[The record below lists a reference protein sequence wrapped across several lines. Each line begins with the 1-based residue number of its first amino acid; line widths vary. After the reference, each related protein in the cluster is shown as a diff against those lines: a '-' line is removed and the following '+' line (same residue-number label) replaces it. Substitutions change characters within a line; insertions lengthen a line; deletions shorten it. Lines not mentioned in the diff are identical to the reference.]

1 MTRTCQKIPY
11 KTITQLMKDND
22 YDVRLFGKSH
32 VKPENMFNWDC
43 EYKNDKKIKN
53 YHYLI
58 LITILKM
65 LKKFLYFYFIILSSW
80 PISSK
85 FKI

>member
-1 MTRTCQKIPY
+1 
-11 KTITQLMKDND
+11 MKDND

-43 EYKNDKKIKN
+43 EYKNDKKIKKLSLSYLDN
-53 YHYLI
+53 Y
-58 LITILKM
+58 LKNV
-65 LKKFLYFYFIILSSW
+65 KKIFVFLFHHPSSW